1 MTSIF
6 FLQCIIEHLLD
17 LVFVISRII
26 KVKGAVIS
34 NNQGLGMGYQPQPL
48 VNNPHLDLD
57 YHGYHKN
64 LIQFCIYAKC
74 TETLWP
80 CERIACLQRILI
92 ILVNSNTVFTY
103 CFSKSFSLSYVCLT
117 SRHKNA
123 VTLIQCYFRI
133 MHIFDLWKYF

>member
-64 LIQFCIYAKC
+64 LIQQWFVYMQSVQRLCGAVNVLYAYNVY
-74 TETLWP
+74 L
-80 CERIACLQRILI
+80 L
-92 ILVNSNTVFTY
+92 F
-103 CFSKSFSLSYVCLT
+103 
-117 SRHKNA
+117 
-123 VTLIQCYFRI
+123 
-133 MHIFDLWKYF
+133 